1 MNTVYKKLQQARLLL
16 QATPMTKS
24 GKNKFAGYEY
34 FELADFIPVIQEICG
49 KAGLFGMVSY
59 TSEIASLTIHDVDTD
74 NSVTFT
80 SPMSSAALKGC
91 HEVQNLGAVQ
101 SYLRR
106 YLWQT
111 AFEIVEHDA
120 LEATT
125 GNNKVEPK
133 VEPKVEQKVAKPA
146 VPAKV
151 EGKEGPWQLKVALEP
166 EGEVAGWLQLITD
179 ACGLALEMTEKEDD
193 VMQIFKKN
201 KQLFDAVKAQDPEYF
216 KDLMIMFSAAKT
228 KHAKE

>member
-1 MNTVYKKLQQARLLL
+1 MNTVHKKLQQARLLL
-16 QATPMTKS
+16 QATPLKKS
-24 GKNKFAGYEY
+24 GKNAYAGYDY
-34 FELADFIPVIQEICG
+34 FELADFIPAIQDICG
-49 KAGLFGMVSY
+49 KTGLFGMISY
-59 TSEIASLTIHDVDTD
+59 TSEIASLTIHDVDAD

-101 SYLRR
+101 TYLRR

-111 AFEIVEHDA
+111 AFELVEHDA
-120 LEATT
+120 MDATT
-125 GNNKVEPK
+125 GKEK
-133 VEPKVEQKVAKPA
+133 AVEQKVVAKAKPA
-146 VPAKV
+146 IPEAIV
-151 EGKEGPWQLKVALEP
+151 GKEGQWQIKVSLAP
-166 EGEVAGWLQLITD
+166 EGEVDGWLQLITT
-179 ACGLALEMTEKEDD
+179 ASALALDMTTKEDD

-216 KDLMIMFSAAKT
+216 KDLMVLFSAAKT

>member
-1 MNTVYKKLQQARLLL
+1 MNTVHKKLQQARITL
-16 QATPMTKS
+16 QAMPLKKT
-24 GKNKFAGYEY
+24 GKNTFAKYDY
-34 FELADFIPVIQEICG
+34 FELGDFMPAIQEICS
-49 KAGLFGMVSY
+49 KEGLFGMVSY
-59 TSEIASLTIHDVDTD
+59 THDIASLTIYDVDTD

-125 GNNKVEPK
+125 GSDNVVKKTE
-133 VEPKVEQKVAKPA
+133 
-146 VPAKV
+146 PAKTIPAKIV
-151 EGKEGPWQLKVALEP
+151 GKEGEWQLKVSMKPDGDPAD
-166 EGEVAGWLQLITD
+166 WLMAITNSC
-179 ACGLALEMTEKEDD
+179 AMLLEMTTKTDD
-193 VMQIFKKN
+193 VMKIFKSN
-201 KQLFDAVKAQDPEYF
+201 KQLFDAVKTHDAEYF
-216 KDLMIMFSAAKT
+216 KDLMIMFSAAKS
-228 KHAKE
+228 KHEKE

>member
-1 MNTVYKKLQQARLLL
+1 MNTVHKKLQQARLML
-16 QATPMTKS
+16 QATPLKKS
-24 GKNKFAGYEY
+24 GKNSYAGYEY
-34 FELADFIPVIQEICG
+34 FELADFIPAVQEICG
-49 KAGLFGMVSY
+49 KTGLFGMISY
-59 TSEIASLTIHDVDTD
+59 NSEIASLTIHDVDTD

-120 LEATT
+120 LDATT
-125 GNNKVEPK
+125 GSEK
-133 VEPKVEQKVAKPA
+133 KVEQKVEKKVEQKVTP
-146 VPAKV
+146 PAKI
-151 EGKEGPWQLKVALEP
+151 EGEEGQWQLKASLTP
-166 EGEVAGWLQLITD
+166 GGDADAWLLTISNVC
-179 ACGLALEMTEKEDD
+179 AVALEMTSKEDD

-201 KQLFDAVKAQDPEYF
+201 KKLFDAVKAQDPEYF
-216 KDLMIMFSAAKT
+216 KDLMTMFSAAKS

>member
-1 MNTVYKKLQQARLLL
+1 MNTVHKKLQQARLML
-16 QATPMTKS
+16 QATPLTKS

-34 FELADFIPVIQEICG
+34 FELADFIPAVQEICG
-49 KAGLFGMVSY
+49 KVGLFGMISY

-120 LEATT
+120 LDATI
-125 GNNKVEPK
+125 GNDKNVEQ
-133 VEPKVEQKVAKPA
+133 KVEQKVVKPA
-146 VPAKV
+146 ILPKI
-151 EGKEGPWQLKVALEP
+151 EGKEGQWQLKVTVKPDGDPVRWLE
-166 EGEVAGWLQLITD
+166 LITD
-179 ACGLALEMTEKEDD
+179 ACGFALEMTTKEDD

-201 KQLFDAVKAQDPEYF
+201 KQLFDQVKAQDPEYF